1 MSPRTM
7 GGIVMCRCILTDES
21 QDLVEAPAGERA
33 ATELP

>member
-7 GGIVMCRCILTDES
+7 GGTVMGLCILTDES
-21 QDLVEAPAGERA
+21 QDLVEALAGARA